1 MKKNIN
7 TLNEE
12 INRIRKLMTFT
23 IKENSLDYLVE
34 QKTPSTVEVFKDKG
48 GSYQYSKLPNGTY
61 WYKAGGSGWKQQTS
75 EKGINAIEKRI
86 NSDKVESK
94 GKVDP
99 TTIDSSY
106 KAAEVSTVSG
116 TDGSE
121 VKTGTETPNVKGTET
136 EVGGGKNVDT
146 QTPKTIDKEKLCTYV
161 TPRIKESVTILEE
174 IKRLVG
180 IRKMTALRPEKKE
193 EIQKTEDDVSQKL
206 SDIKDIDCK
215 EVCSDEN
222 MVKINSGIE
231 EMNALLN
238 SGEADA
244 VKDKIE
250 RLLTLLTETRSE
262 CERVKKEVEE
272 KNKKSVPT
280 TSNTGI
286 ENTTILDNKSEVEVN
301 AEIEEI
307 SITDENGDEVV
318 KVDDNETKEV
328 DELSF
333 EEKVQALNYYEREEG
348 RGDRKKEFTKTQNLG
363 NLSESKCKTHLRQ
376 IWKTWR
382 DGTMPSAGSTEAKTT
397 ELCWCTYGKSFDKVT
412 KIQSMITDFEKRDLI
427 NLDTCPE
434 GGVIGARY
442 TIKNDKGQV
451 LGHVKKVNDNKYRF
465 IGKQGRTYIERN
477 DSGYF
482 WADTV
487 DAQGKTIPSIIP
499 GFIADPLNVDLNK
512 KTLTITKADGKGN
525 DGLFRI
531 DNKINEWLDNFIG
544 GILN

>member
-121 VKTGTETPNVKGTET
+121 VKTGTETSNVKGPET
-136 EVGGGKNVDT
+136 EVGGST
-146 QTPKTIDKEKLCTYV
+146 TPPFDIEGETTKSIEPIRKETIK
-161 TPRIKESVTILEE
+161 ILEE
-174 IKRLVG
+174 IQKDPLFKVG
-180 IRKMTALRPEKKE
+180 AKK
-193 EIQKTEDDVSQKL
+193 KDKDDVSQKL

-307 SITDENGDEVV
+307 SITDENGNEVV

-525 DGLFRI
+525 DGLFSI

-544 GILN
+544 EILN